1 MTDKIKLVYDWYG
14 PHYPLSNNQID
25 LKSALTLAKD
35 KDNVDICPSRTLHLF
50 KDNTGY
56 EYVISHTLNQDD
68 YFLYELTLNISEG
81 SWLNNYSFDL
91 FEKQCNIPDN
101 ILKMIKN
108 NNGYFLL
115 EACQDSINLDAFFD
129 NVHILFITHKV
140 PINKAILLLG
150 HANVKE
156 EYNKWC
162 ENKGILPID
171 KATIFSYQWGEINAS
186 KEIQNYIATEN
197 LNFYK
202 RSKTFLCYNRKTKPH
217 RSDLLAL
224 FYKFDVLADS
234 YFSMP
239 EHCVDSGV
247 LWKTLYRLGVP
258 ELDAIDAKRRQIILN
273 LVDVNKTDDL
283 QALFPLNIDGIT
295 NVPNMEKIINQS
307 YSVYDSTLI
316 SVVTESNFVNKQI
329 YHSEKTWKPIANK
342 HPFIIVG
349 PTGSLENLK
358 SLGYKTFSDFWDEAY
373 DLETKDTIR
382 LMRIASLCKNI
393 SNWSTSKKKDFFYES
408 MCITK
413 HNYNLL
419 KSIYTERKRND
430 FWETFRDWHL
440 R

>member
-35 KDNVDICPSRTLHLF
+35 KDNANIYPSRTLYLF
-50 KDNTGY
+50 KDNTTY
-56 EYVISHTLNQDD
+56 EYAFSHTLKQDD
-68 YFLYELTLNISEG
+68 YFLYELTLNINDG
-81 SWLNNYSFDL
+81 WLNDYSFDL
-91 FEKQCNIPDN
+91 FQTQCNIPDN
-101 ILKMIKN
+101 ILEMIKN

-115 EACQDSINLDAFFD
+115 EACHDSINLDAFFD
-129 NVHILFITHKV
+129 NVHILFINHKV

-150 HANVKE
+150 HANAKE

-162 ENKGILPID
+162 ENRGILPID
-171 KATIFSYQWGEINAS
+171 KASIFSYQWGEINAS
-186 KEIQNYIATEN
+186 KEIQNHIPNEN

-239 EHCVDSGV
+239 EHCVESSI
-247 LWKTLYRLGVP
+247 LWKTLYRLGASD
-258 ELDAIDAKRRQIILN
+258 LDMSDAKRRNIILD
-273 LVDVNKTDDL
+273 LVDVNKTDAL

-295 NVPNMEKIINQS
+295 KVSDMEKIINQL

-349 PTGSLENLK
+349 PAGSLEKLK
-358 SLGYKTFSDFWDEAY
+358 SLGYRTFSDFWDESY
-373 DLETKDTIR
+373 DLETNDTHR
-382 LMRIASLCKNI
+382 LLRIASLCKSI
-393 SNWSTSKKKDFFYES
+393 SKWSISKKKDFFYES
-408 MCITK
+408 MHITK
-413 HNYNLL
+413 HNYKIL
-419 KSIYTERKRND
+419 KSIYTGNKRND
-430 FWETFRDWHL
+430 FVLLDK
-440 R
+440 

>member
-56 EYVISHTLNQDD
+56 EYVVSHTLNQDD

-91 FEKQCNIPDN
+91 FEKQCNIFDDVLGL
-101 ILKMIKN
+101 IRSH
-108 NNGYFLL
+108 NGYFLL
-115 EACQDSINLDAFFD
+115 EACKDSFNLDAFFD
-129 NVHILFITHKV
+129 NIHILFANNKI
-140 PINKAILLLG
+140 PINKVILLVG
-150 HANVKE
+150 HANAKE

-162 ENKGILPID
+162 QNRGILPID
-171 KATIFSYQWGEINAS
+171 KATIFSYQWGEVNAS

-239 EHCVDSGV
+239 EHCVESGV

-295 NVPNMEKIINQS
+295 KVSDMEKIINQP

-316 SVVTESNFVNKQI
+316 SVVTESNFVSSQI

-349 PTGSLENLK
+349 PAGSLKNLK
-358 SLGYKTFSDFWDEAY
+358 SLGYKTFSDFWDEDY
-373 DLETKDTIR
+373 DLETKDTLR

-408 MCITK
+408 MYITK

-419 KSIYTERKRND
+419 KSIYLKDRKSVNISGNIV
-430 FWETFRDWHL
+430 
-440 R
+440 